1 MSATER
7 MLINATHTE
16 ELRVA
21 TLIDQYLY
29 NLDIEPKGQDK
40 KKANIYKARITRL
53 EPSLEAAFVEYG
65 AKRQGFLPLKEI
77 ADEYLKKIDVMSD
90 EDSKPTIKD
99 LLSEGQEL
107 LVQVDK
113 EERGTKGAALT
124 TYITLAGCYLVLM
137 PNNPNTGGISR
148 RIEGDERDELREV
161 LDKLDVPKGMSIIV
175 RTAGV
180 GKAHEDLQWDLE
192 VLLRSWEVIKQAGTT
207 RLAPCLIHQEGDVVL
222 RSIRD
227 NLRRE
232 IDEII
237 IDNTE
242 TYIKVKNYIEQV
254 RPNFVNRVKLY
265 QDNIP
270 LFNRYQIENQIETAY
285 QREVK
290 LPSGGSIVI
299 DRTEALVSIDINSAK
314 STGGSDI
321 ETTAFN
327 NNLEAADEI
336 ARQLRLRDLGGLIV
350 IDFIDM
356 NNQKNQREV
365 ENRLRTAMRSD
376 RARVQ
381 IGRISRFGL
390 LEMSRQRLHLSLG
403 ETSQVVCSQCQ
414 GRGTIRSTQSLALSV
429 IRLIEEEALKES
441 VVEVQAQLPVELATY
456 IMNEKRDA
464 ISHIELRHSKSILVI
479 ANPYLD
485 LPMYQ
490 IKALTES
497 DGPLKGSK
505 KASYTAINQPELDVD
520 LADVGANK
528 TPDEPV
534 IKHIPDIPRRPRS
547 TGLLKKIWESLF
559 GEDSPA
565 EKPSNP
571 NHRKR
576 HHHKHKPRR
585 HSGKPR
591 QQQQGKGR
599 GGNSGGGRGNKSGG
613 DRRRRHYS
621 HNRNFQATDPNA
633 GHNDWQAQ
641 KLQSAEA
648 KES

>member
-1 MSATER
+1 MSVTER
-7 MLINATHTE
+7 MLINATHVE

-21 TLIDQYLY
+21 TLVDNYLY
-29 NLDIEPKGQDK
+29 NLDLEPKGQDHK

-77 ADEYLKKIDVMSD
+77 APEYHKKVDIQPGS
-90 EDSKPTIKD
+90 ENKPNIKD

-107 LVQVDK
+107 LVQVEK
-113 EERGTKGAALT
+113 EERGTKGAALS

-148 RIEGDERDELREV
+148 RIEGDERDELKEN
-161 LDKLDVPKGMSIIV
+161 LDKLDVPEGMSIIV

-180 GKAHEDLQWDLE
+180 GKAAEDLQWDLE
-192 VLLRSWEVIKQAGTT
+192 VLVRSWEVIQKAGSE

-232 IDEII
+232 VDEII

-265 QDNIP
+265 QDTIP
-270 LFNRYQIENQIETAY
+270 LFSRYQIENQIETAY

-321 ETTAFN
+321 ETTALN

-356 NNQKNQREV
+356 NNQRNQREV
-365 ENRLRTAMRSD
+365 ENRLRNAMRSD

-429 IRLIEEEALKES
+429 IRLIEEEILKDGI
-441 VVEVQAQLPVELATY
+441 VEVQAQLPVELATF
-456 IMNEKRDA
+456 IMNEKRDS
-464 ISHIELRHSKSILVI
+464 ISLIEERHNKSVLII
-479 ANPYLD
+479 ANPYMD
-485 LPMYQ
+485 LPSYL
-490 IKALTES
+490 IKALSES
-497 DGPLKGSK
+497 DNPLKGSK
-505 KASYTAINQPELDVD
+505 KASYTAISQPELEVDV
-520 LADVGANK
+520 ADVGARGK
-528 TPDEPV
+528 KDEPV
-534 IKHIPDIPRRPRS
+534 IKHIPNVPRRPVRA
-547 TGLLKKIWESLF
+547 GILKKLWDSLF
-559 GEDSPA
+559 GDETP
-565 EKPSNP
+565 EQKPKQD
-571 NHRKR
+571 HRKR
-576 HHHKHKPRR
+576 HHKPKHRRNNNKGRHHNKSRGTGGGNRNKGGNRRR
-585 HSGKPR
+585 HS
-591 QQQQGKGR
+591 
-599 GGNSGGGRGNKSGG
+599 
-613 DRRRRHYS
+613 HYS
-621 HNRNFQATDPNA
+621 QNRNFQGSEPNGNTWDTQKTQTTDTN
-633 GHNDWQAQ
+633 N
-641 KLQSAEA
+641 
-648 KES
+648 